1 MSETLSYRMVQ
12 FCPSPTDD
20 IRINIGV
27 EVSDG
32 FTRHLEML
40 SRPDLQ
46 SRCKTLSGH
55 EPMPSNAAIGDLIKY
70 ANNLS
75 RYSSEDG
82 IDVRVGV
89 RAPSLLSTPERFN
102 NLLRLSA
109 PRNVVFGEL
118 TETAQFLLRNLAP
131 VAERSS
137 NNRART
143 TIRKQ
148 IIAGAEKRPTLADHI
163 LDRPT
168 IEAGSLAS
176 GLDFGF
182 YDAEAR
188 AIGRVFNFD
197 RAVDPSMRDSVSS
210 TVLMFER
217 IRTRGA
223 TASTT
228 VSDQDYRISSNA
240 LISVVYTEP
249 QNEKAHH
256 LFEQASQEW
265 NDLDVLVVPAHKQGL
280 VLDEAERALS
290 HH

>member
-1 MSETLSYRMVQ
+1 MTETLSYRMVQ

-32 FTRHLEML
+32 FTRHVEML

-46 SRCKTLSGH
+46 SRCKTLSGS
-55 EPMPSNAAIGDLIKY
+55 EPLPNNAAIGDLFRY
-70 ANNLS
+70 ASSLS
-75 RYSSEDG
+75 RYSSKDG
-82 IDVRVGV
+82 FDVRVGV
-89 RAPSLLSTPERFN
+89 PAPSLLSTPERFN

-118 TETAQFLLRNLAP
+118 TETAEFLLRNLAP
-131 VAERSS
+131 VTERQSK
-137 NNRART
+137 NRVRT
-143 TIRKQ
+143 TVRKQ
-148 IIAGAEKRPTLADHI
+148 IIAGAEKRPTLVDHI

-176 GLDFGF
+176 GFDFGF
-182 YDAEAR
+182 HDFEAR

-197 RAVDPSMRDSVSS
+197 RAVDPSLIDSVSS

-217 IRTRGA
+217 IRKRGA
-223 TASTT
+223 TASNTA
-228 VSDQDYRISSNA
+228 SDQDFRISRNA

-249 QNEKAHH
+249 KNEKAHH

-265 NDLDVLVVPAHKQGL
+265 KDLDVLVVPTHKQGL